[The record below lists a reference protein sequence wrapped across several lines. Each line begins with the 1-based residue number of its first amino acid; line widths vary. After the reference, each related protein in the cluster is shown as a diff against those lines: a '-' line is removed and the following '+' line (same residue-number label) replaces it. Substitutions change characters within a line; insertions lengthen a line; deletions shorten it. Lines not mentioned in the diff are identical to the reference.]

1 MMRYVLFF
9 VSIKIKENALIIV
22 FFLEILSFT
31 LIHGEGNFLT
41 ARKNVTKAYQEIVLQ
56 CIYENK
62 AN

>member
-22 FFLEILSFT
+22 FFLEILSLT

-62 AN
+62 TN

>member
-22 FFLEILSFT
+22 FIFVFLPFT
-31 LIHGEGNFLT
+31 LIHGEENFLT
-41 ARKNVTKAYQEIVLQ
+41 ARKNVTEAYQEIVLQ